1 MRCDGGVKE
10 GRIGAGGDY
19 SSSMRARASIDD
31 GGRHCPT
38 VATGPHSRLLN
49 IQQSTNILCDRTM
62 PLKLD
67 KVIFSN
73 SI

>member
-1 MRCDGGVKE
+1 MMRCDGGVKE

-38 VATGPHSRLLN
+38 VATGP
-49 IQQSTNILCDRTM
+49 T
-62 PLKLD
+62 PG
-67 KVIFSN
+67 F
-73 SI
+73 